1 MGCGGGAWEVTERDH
16 GGAHLARECPRAPV
30 ATSGRTM
37 WSRRSSTQL
46 RLRLCTLLKGARRGG
61 GAVRWVGCRFVT
73 IEHVSP
79 IAALAQHALVL
90 GERCGRGRTPH
101 FAVLPVAAQGGEI
114 KKALKIENVFGMIII
129 MMTKNTK
136 HILQA
141 GRPTRGYKLAAPRKG
156 FFLPPFFEYNKRLL
170 RQKTGGAC
178 LYMPQDGHWLASFEV
193 IPPQKLVF
201 PRPKK

>member
-1 MGCGGGAWEVTERDH
+1 M
-16 GGAHLARECPRAPV
+16 
-30 ATSGRTM
+30 
-37 WSRRSSTQL
+37 
-46 RLRLCTLLKGARRGG
+46 
-61 GAVRWVGCRFVT
+61 RWVGCRFVT

-156 FFLPPFFEYNKRLL
+156 FFCHLFLNITNVFCAKKQVGHACICPRMV
-170 RQKTGGAC
+170 TG
-178 LYMPQDGHWLASFEV
+178 
-193 IPPQKLVF
+193 
-201 PRPKK
+201 

>member
-1 MGCGGGAWEVTERDH
+1 MRWWCVGGHGARPWRC
-16 GGAHLARECPRAPV
+16 APRSGVP
-30 ATSGRTM
+30 TRSGRHQRTHHVEPPQQYAVETAALH
-37 WSRRSSTQL
+37 SAQRRAE
-46 RLRLCTLLKGARRGG
+46 RRRGG
-61 GAVRWVGCRFVT
+61 ALGRVPVRNDRARVANRRPRAT
-73 IEHVSP
+73 R
-79 IAALAQHALVL
+79 ARTRRALRAWTDATFR
-90 GERCGRGRTPH
+90 GSTGRRT
-101 FAVLPVAAQGGEI
+101 GGEI

-178 LYMPQDGHWLASFEV
+178 LYMPQDGHCSLASQF
-193 IPPQKLVF
+193 
-201 PRPKK
+201 